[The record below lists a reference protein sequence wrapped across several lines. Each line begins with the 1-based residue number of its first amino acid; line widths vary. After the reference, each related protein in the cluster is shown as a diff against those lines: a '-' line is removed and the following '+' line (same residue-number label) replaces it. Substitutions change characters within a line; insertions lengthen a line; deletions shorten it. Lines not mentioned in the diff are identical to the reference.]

1 MVNYETQKEKLK
13 ALCRKMETCSQD
25 EGLAAIDTFVR
36 DYEESLY
43 CEIGRLTRQLHE
55 SIISFPEDDRLNTLT
70 KNDIT
75 GTKERLKHVIEITEI
90 TTQKVLENIE
100 KSNPIIEKIGM
111 DAIALQDR
119 LIGAS
124 ESADK
129 NISSDEIR
137 LFLTGIKNKSEFL
150 RNELSEILM
159 AQEFQDIT
167 GQIIRKVMNLVQGVE
182 DNLVRLITLTGTA
195 DKTNQG
201 KNIQSELAGPC
212 VPRADDNSLY
222 AAGQDEVDSLL
233 ANLGF

>member
-1 MVNYETQKEKLK
+1 M
-13 ALCRKMETCSQD
+13 
-25 EGLAAIDTFVR
+25 R